1 MHLKKLPII
10 VTLLILPVLIWLA
23 YSSSASDFPEEMPKA
38 VAVRAA
44 KVITKMLSFPIHTS
58 GKVAAKA
65 EMNLSFK
72 VGGVLRRMH
81 FDEGA
86 HVRKGQ
92 VLASLDLAEINA
104 QFAQAKS
111 AFEKAER
118 DLQRAKNLFADSVA
132 TLEQFQDAGTTLDL
146 AKANL
151 EIAEF
156 NARYATIIA
165 PSDGRILK
173 RFVEANELVSA
184 GTKIFK
190 FGSSGQ
196 DWIVRVSVIDRDVVR
211 LSLGDSAS
219 VSFDV
224 YPDKPF
230 QGVVSEIAE
239 SADPATGTFEVEVRL
254 KNDGRKLVSGF
265 FAHVDIF
272 PSERN
277 AYSII
282 PIEALYEG
290 DGMLGYVFTIDSLN
304 SVARKKAIKIT
315 KILDNELAVASGLE
329 DVDRVITDGSAY
341 LSEGR
346 LVKVVE

>member
-1 MHLKKLPII
+1 MHFKKISII
-10 VTLLILPVLIWLA
+10 AIFLMLPVFIWLA
-23 YSSSASDFPEEMPKA
+23 YSSGASDFPENMPEA
-38 VAVRAA
+38 VAVRTAR
-44 KVITKMLSFPIHTS
+44 VITKTLSFAIHTS

-72 VGGVLRRMH
+72 VGGVLRRIH
-81 FDEGA
+81 VDEGA
-86 HVRKGQ
+86 HVRRGQ

-104 QFAQAKS
+104 QVARVKS
-111 AFEKAER
+111 AFEKAGR
-118 DLQRAKNLFADSVA
+118 DLLRAENLYADSVA
-132 TLEQFQDAGTTLDL
+132 TLEQLQDAGTARDL
-146 AKANL
+146 AKANF

-184 GTKIFK
+184 GAKIFK

-196 DWIVRVSVIDRDVVR
+196 DWVVRVSVIDRDIVR

-219 VSFDV
+219 GSFDV
-224 YPDKPF
+224 YPEKPF
-230 QGVVSEIAE
+230 QGVVSEIAG

-254 KNDGRKLVSGF
+254 QNDGRKLLSGF
-265 FAHVDIF
+265 FAHVGIF

-277 AYSII
+277 SYSII

-290 DGMLGYVFTIDSLN
+290 DGMLGYVFTFDSLTAT
-304 SVARKKAIKIT
+304 ARKKTIKIA
-315 KILDNELAVASGLE
+315 KILDKELAVATGLE
-329 DVDRVITDGSAY
+329 EVDRVITDGTAY
-341 LSEGR
+341 LNEGR